1 MLGESTPTALSVCAY
16 DPNAATLYALVE
28 PDDSKSSATN
38 GNGPVQSEE
47 ESKDGALPTTKA
59 LPGVL

>member
-1 MLGESTPTALSVCAY
+1 MSAGDSSETCD

-28 PDDSKSSATN
+28 PDGPKNSATN
-38 GNGPVQSEE
+38 GNAPAQSEE
-47 ESKDGALPTTKA
+47 ESKDVGALPTTKA